1 MKLKNI
7 KVEQILYLLILIFA
21 FGIRNLHINQVPL
34 SEDEAGWAL
43 QALAVA
49 RGITPSFSPGPA
61 YPILTG
67 LTFFLFEDTNA
78 YARIWPIIAGSCLV
92 LFPYLI
98 RSLIGRKAALIMA
111 IGLAISPTLILYS
124 RIADPRMMAVSFAM
138 MAIGFSILRKPIIAG
153 IFLGLMLLCGPTAL
167 YGLINLGIAWLIGT
181 LLSNLKVMEPISA
194 LIPIS
199 LNRRGLASALFYSIV
214 VILVVGTL
222 FFRFPSGIGA
232 FAEILPSYLQEW
244 IISSGTSLAKL
255 LISLIIY
262 NPVVFIFGVLAIT
275 QAWRTKDTLSQ
286 WLSIWAGI
294 SFLTVILQPGREV
307 FSLVWFLIPLWALAA
322 TEIAKYFKLDGAEFL
337 PSLGQALLI
346 FLLMALGWLNLAGV
360 ASIGGV
366 LEANQLR
373 WAIIGGTIVL
383 GGVTTLLIG
392 LGWSMKTAQ
401 QGLVWGLLLGFGFY
415 GVSLMWGVS
424 QLRPN
429 GVQELIGSST
439 VTTFSDDF
447 RETLGDLSEWRTG
460 MRNTLDVVLT
470 TTSPSL
476 RWEMRNWSNA
486 RFLPSV
492 PVGDLP
498 AVIINEED
506 QPSPNLAI
514 GYRGQDFTWWQTPG
528 WEGVLPENWPRWL
541 VFRDAPVISSNIIL
555 WARGDLFPGGV
566 LGKAGDSGTVDEE
579 NIAPS
584 SLPVD

>member
-1 MKLKNI
+1 
-7 KVEQILYLLILIFA
+7 
-21 FGIRNLHINQVPL
+21 
-34 SEDEAGWAL
+34 
-43 QALAVA
+43 
-49 RGITPSFSPGPA
+49 
-61 YPILTG
+61 
-67 LTFFLFEDTNA
+67 
-78 YARIWPIIAGSCLV
+78 
-92 LFPYLI
+92 
-98 RSLIGRKAALIMA
+98 
-111 IGLAISPTLILYS
+111 
-124 RIADPRMMAVSFAM
+124 
-138 MAIGFSILRKPIIAG
+138 
-153 IFLGLMLLCGPTAL
+153 
-167 YGLINLGIAWLIGT
+167 
-181 LLSNLKVMEPISA
+181 
-194 LIPIS
+194 
-199 LNRRGLASALFYSIV
+199 
-214 VILVVGTL
+214 
-222 FFRFPSGIGA
+222 
-232 FAEILPSYLQEW
+232 
-244 IISSGTSLAKL
+244 
-255 LISLIIY
+255 
-262 NPVVFIFGVLAIT
+262 
-275 QAWRTKDTLSQ
+275 
-286 WLSIWAGI
+286 
-294 SFLTVILQPGREV
+294 
-307 FSLVWFLIPLWALAA
+307 
-322 TEIAKYFKLDGAEFL
+322 LDGAEFL

-566 LGKAGDSGTVDEE
+566 LGEAGDSGTVDEE

>member
-7 KVEQILYLLILIFA
+7 TVEQIFYLLILILA
-21 FGIRNLHINQVPL
+21 LGIRVLHIDQVPL
-34 SEDEAGWAL
+34 SEDEAGKAL

-49 RGITPSFSPGPA
+49 RGETPSFSTGPA
-61 YPILTG
+61 FPLLTG

-78 YARIWPIIAGSCLV
+78 YARIWPIIAGCCLV
-92 LFPYLI
+92 IFPYLI
-98 RSLIGRKAALIMA
+98 RSFIGRKAALIMA
-111 IGLAISPTLILYS
+111 LGLAISPTMVLFS
-124 RIADPRMMAVSFAM
+124 RTADPRIMAVSFAM
-138 MAIGFSILRKPIIAG
+138 MAIGFSILRKPILAG
-153 IFLGLMLLCGPTAL
+153 MFLGLMLLCGPTAL
-167 YGLINLGIAWLIGT
+167 SGLIGLGITWLVGN
-181 LLSNLKVMEPISA
+181 LLSKMKVIEPIST
-194 LIPIS
+194 ITPIVI
-199 LNRRGLASALFYSIV
+199 NRWAIVSALFSSFV
-214 VILVVGTL
+214 VILIVGTL

-232 FAEILPSYLQEW
+232 FAEILPSYIQGW
-244 IISSGTSLAKL
+244 IIPSDTSLAKL
-255 LISLIIY
+255 FLSLILY
-262 NPVVFIFGVLAIT
+262 NPVVFIFGILAII

-286 WLSIWAGI
+286 WLSIWTGI
-294 SFLTVILQPGREV
+294 SLLIVILQPGREV
-307 FSLVWFLIPLWALAA
+307 FSWVWLLIPMWALAS
-322 TEIAKYFKLDGAEFL
+322 TEIARYFKLDGAEFL
-337 PSLGQALLI
+337 PSIGQALLI

-360 ASIGGV
+360 GSIGGV

-392 LGWSMKTAQ
+392 LGWSFKTAQ
-401 QGLVWGLLLGFGFY
+401 QGLVWGLLLGFIFY

-439 VTTFSDDF
+439 VTTYSNDF
-447 RETLGDLSEWRTG
+447 QETLGDLSEWRTG
-460 MRNTLDVVLT
+460 MRDTLDVVLT

-476 RWEMRNWSNA
+476 RWEMRNWSAA
-486 RFLPSV
+486 RFMPSI

-498 AVIINEED
+498 SVIINEED

-514 GYRGQDFTWWQTPG
+514 GYRGQDFPWWQTPG

-541 VFRDAPVISSNIIL
+541 VFREAPMNPSNIIL

-566 LGKAGDSGTVDEE
+566 LGEAGDSGTVDEE